1 MCSEAKSTFGSAGPL
16 RGCQATSVALEESG
30 GHDTGVLLVLAQ
42 ADFPAAT
49 ESASMSLKVIAG
61 IYGSRVLQT
70 VRGLGTRPLLGQV
83 KAAVFNILM
92 DQVPGALVW
101 DLFAGTGASG
111 IEALSRGAR
120 RAVFVEKN
128 GKAISVLRSNLR
140 MLNAEDTGVV
150 VRGDA
155 WDPPV
160 LHEGVLRGDVRIDA
174 PPHSDPN
181 EVREAPPAD
190 APPPEVAASALAEVP
205 PDIIFLDPPYALV
218 VEDPVK
224 CLSRARHLMRRL
236 AKGGCLVFHFE
247 AGTLDQDDFD
257 SDMVVDLREWGG
269 SAIAFCWR
277 VGEAPERVLR
287 RRERES
293 ADD

>member
-1 MCSEAKSTFGSAGPL
+1 
-16 RGCQATSVALEESG
+16 
-30 GHDTGVLLVLAQ
+30 
-42 ADFPAAT
+42 
-49 ESASMSLKVIAG
+49 MSLKVIAG

-140 MLNAEDTGVV
+140 MLGAEETSVV

-160 LHEGVLRGDVRIDA
+160 LHEGVLSGAVRIDA
-174 PPHSDPN
+174 PSHGDPN
-181 EVREAPPAD
+181 APTAGAPAVEPAD
-190 APPPEVAASALAEVP
+190 VAPETAASALAEVP
-205 PDIIFLDPPYALV
+205 PDIIFLDPPYAMV

-224 CLSRARHLMRRL
+224 CLSRARQLVRRL

-257 SDMVVDLREWGG
+257 SDLVVDLREWGG

-277 VGEAPERVLR
+277 MGEAPERVLR

-293 ADD
+293 SDEG